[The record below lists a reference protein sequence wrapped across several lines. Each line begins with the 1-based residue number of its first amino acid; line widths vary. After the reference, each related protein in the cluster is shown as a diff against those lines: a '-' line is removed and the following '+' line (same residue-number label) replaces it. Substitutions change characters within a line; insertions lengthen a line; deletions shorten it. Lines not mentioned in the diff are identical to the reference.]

1 MIHTIKGFGVVNEA
15 EIDVFLEFSCFFF
28 DPMDVGNLISGS
40 SAFSK
45 TTLNKASGGNGIP
58 VELIQILK
66 DDAVKELY
74 SVCEQIWKTAMATG
88 LEKVSFH
95 SNPKG
100 RQYQR
105 TFKLPHSALI
115 SQTSKRMFKI
125 LQARLQ
131 QYMNQNFQM
140 FKLDLEKAEETKT
153 KFPTFVG
160 SSKKQEVLE
169 KHLLLLY

>member
-1 MIHTIKGFGVVNEA
+1 MMLWKFCTLYASKFGKV
-15 EIDVFLEFSCFFF
+15 
-28 DPMDVGNLISGS
+28 ISG
-40 SAFSK
+40 
-45 TTLNKASGGNGIP
+45 
-58 VELIQILK
+58 
-66 DDAVKELY
+66 
-74 SVCEQIWKTAMATG
+74 TG

-169 KHLLLLY
+169 KHLLLLYWLCQILWLCGSQQTVETFSRDGNPRAPYLPPEKSLCKSRRKS